1 MCTVLLPPGVKPTA
15 VNRHIHPS
23 IHPSYPSIYLSIHP
37 SIHLSIYLFPKQHCF
52 LEGSQ
57 ASPVC
62 PCDRAMCNQGWPTS
76 VHWRA
81 TQFAKDSPEGCTCV
95 CVHRE
100 RERERERECVSWI
113 NWKAAIYRHKVK
125 LKVRLNDKAVGL
137 TKLGKTKKKWFIA
150 CCLKSGVVSYSLST
164 VYLLIKSCVL

>member
-1 MCTVLLPPGVKPTA
+1 MPGYNSQRRGTARTLPKLIVLFYVLLVCKCVLYCCHRVSNQLQLTDIS
-15 VNRHIHPS
+15 IHPS
-23 IHPSYPSIYLSIHP
+23 IHPSYPSIYPSIHP

-100 RERERERECVSWI
+100 RERERERECVS
-113 NWKAAIYRHKVK
+113 
-125 LKVRLNDKAVGL
+125 
-137 TKLGKTKKKWFIA
+137 
-150 CCLKSGVVSYSLST
+150 
-164 VYLLIKSCVL
+164 